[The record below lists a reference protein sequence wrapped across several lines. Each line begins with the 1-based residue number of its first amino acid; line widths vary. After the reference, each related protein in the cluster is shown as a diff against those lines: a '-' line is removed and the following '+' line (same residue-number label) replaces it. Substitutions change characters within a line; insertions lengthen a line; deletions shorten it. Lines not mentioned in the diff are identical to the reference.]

1 MKKRILVDVKLLN
14 TYMEYIKNGDV
25 EPNINSFLTYQNA
38 VQKAIQAE
46 KISKIKPAEDK
57 TTYKINVN
65 ERLDFNHTYIV
76 ELPSNVNDE
85 EVWNKIDNCTGTG
98 KTSDI
103 NLIIEQYGGA
113 ILDVDVDITPTVD
126 IEIDEVEVIA
136 YEK

>member
-38 VQKAIQAE
+38 VQKAIQTE

-76 ELPSNVNDE
+76 ELPADVNDE

-98 KTSDI
+98 KTTDI
-103 NLIIEQYGGA
+103 NDVVAQYGGK
-113 ILDVDVDITPTVD
+113 ILDIEVDITPAVD